1 MQRHFVPEP
10 SSVNLQAR
18 RRCSSSNLVERRR
31 QSTLSSLSNAFYL
44 LFYETIEM
52 LDNSQVSPLRYIE
65 TLELVVVPISVKF

>member
-1 MQRHFVPEP
+1 MQRHFVPDP
-10 SSVNLQAR
+10 PSVNLQAR

-31 QSTLSSLSNAFYL
+31 HPTLNSLPNPFHL

-65 TLELVVVPISVKF
+65 TLELLVVPITVKF